1 MTSVPLARPSTQRY
15 AHQLTHL
22 QHMETHHPDGKSPF
36 VPDEG
41 LSDPKNASESAVE
54 GAADG
59 YVECPI
65 DGCNEVVVGNELDYH
80 LELHAGEV
88 EEDAVPGEVPDPSF
102 KDSTETSEEE
112 PRARSAKRRRS
123 SPRRD
128 SSHDSDE
135 AAADPRHKKA
145 VSAWR
150 NIFSMPRL
158 KKSKQ
163 DIDDGAPSIDTK
175 ESPKSN
181 VPKKLGKAELGR
193 YAHEARMPDWLVTL
207 LKRGQVVGKD
217 IIPVLAQMLE
227 QCPTTEYTYLC
238 SPAVQHI
245 SKLRLEGGFCGY
257 RNIQMLSSYVI
268 NTNYQGAH
276 HFNGQLPNIFE
287 IQEFIEAAW
296 DKGIN
301 KQGRVETG
309 GVRGTRKYIGT
320 PEAQAVFTY
329 LQIPCEPQGFKHKTE
344 AGMAESQLLAHIEQ
358 YFEQAIFNPG
368 DRVRCTLLPPIYFQH
383 MGHSMTI
390 VGLEKQ
396 TDGKKNLLVFDP
408 TFRDSSVITQRV
420 GTEFTYRHA
429 DHALNAYRRGHKYL
443 RRYREFEVLRSASST
458 ISLMLCDFILVRVD
472 ANIVGF
478 MV

>member
-1 MTSVPLARPSTQRY
+1 
-15 AHQLTHL
+15 
-22 QHMETHHPDGKSPF
+22 METHHPDGKSPF

-41 LSDPKNASESAVE
+41 LSDPKNASDSQID
-54 GAADG
+54 GAGDG

-80 LELHAGEV
+80 LELHAGEA
-88 EEDAVPGEVPDPSF
+88 EEDAVSGEPQDPSS
-102 KDSTETSEEE
+102 KGSTETSEEE

-123 SPRRD
+123 SPHRD
-128 SSHDSDE
+128 ASQDSDE
-135 AAADPRHKKA
+135 AAARTRHNKA
-145 VSAWR
+145 ISAWK
-150 NIFSMPRL
+150 NIFSMPKL
-158 KKSKQ
+158 KKPKP
-163 DIDDGAPSIDTK
+163 DGSNGATSINNTH
-175 ESPKSN
+175 ESPQPK

-193 YAHEARMPDWLVTL
+193 YAHEARMPDWLVSL
-207 LKRGQVVGKD
+207 LKRGQIVGKD
-217 IIPVLAQMLE
+217 VIPVLAQLLE
-227 QCPTTEYTYLC
+227 QSPTTEYAYLC

-268 NTNYQGAH
+268 NTDYHGAH
-276 HFNGQLPNIFE
+276 QFNGQLPNIFE

-296 DKGIN
+296 DQGIN

-320 PEAQAVFTY
+320 PEAQAMFAY
-329 LQIPCEPQGFKHKTE
+329 LKIPCEPQGFKNKKD
-344 AGMAESQLLAHIEQ
+344 AAMAESQLLQHIEQ
-358 YFEQAIFNPG
+358 YFEQAIFNPE

-390 VGLEKQ
+390 VGIEKQ

-420 GTEFTYRHA
+420 GTQFTYRHA

-443 RRYREFEVLRSASST
+443 RRYREFEVLRSVFTHPVFSA
-458 ISLMLCDFILVRVD
+458 D
-472 ANIVGF
+472 G
-478 MV
+478 